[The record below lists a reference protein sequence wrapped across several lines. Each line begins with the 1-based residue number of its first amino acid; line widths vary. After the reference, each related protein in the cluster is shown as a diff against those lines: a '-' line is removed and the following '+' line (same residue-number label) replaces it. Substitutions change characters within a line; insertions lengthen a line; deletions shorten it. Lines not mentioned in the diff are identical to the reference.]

1 MEIDSGVLRKR
12 LRQHLNELADHM
24 AGGGCKSWDD
34 YRNAAGKVE
43 GLALAERE
51 LLDMIEV
58 RKKAEDEDE

>member
-1 MEIDSGVLRKR
+1 
-12 LRQHLNELADHM
+12 M